1 MTYETLDVRYRPRRL
16 DDLIGQDLAL
26 HKLDGMFRSGRVS
39 RTILLS
45 GPYGSGKTT
54 IARLLAQYLNCTFGP
69 GTCCFDKD
77 PSGDL
82 CYSCSFFA
90 GADPSHPDYTELNCG
105 DKTGIDDIREAIGT
119 SYMAPRL
126 KYRVI
131 CLDEA
136 QSLTKNSMS
145 ALLKP
150 LEEPPP
156 QTIWILATTEKARIL
171 PTILSRCL
179 DVSIRI
185 VSDQDIRTL
194 VERVVAAEKVS
205 IPTTVV
211 DRIVENADGHPR
223 NALKIVEA
231 VINYMASNQDVDV
244 DAVDELVL
252 VAGGASDTL
261 VRDFVSSLLNGKA
274 TTLKILDAVV
284 DVDEFLR
291 KVTDLLRAFIFLLA
305 GSKKADSRAMPII
318 ERLTKRVGLSGS
330 TCADLASV
338 LETFASA
345 HAALRSGS
353 GLNPTVS
360 LEVAT
365 MKALSVTSRWETS

>member
-26 HKLDGMFRSGRVS
+26 HKLDGMFRSGRLS

-54 IARLLAQYLNCTFGP
+54 IARLLAQYLNCKHGP
-69 GTCCFDKD
+69 GTSCFDKD
-77 PSGDL
+77 PSDL
-82 CYSCSFFA
+82 CYSCEFFA
-90 GADPSHPDYTELNCG
+90 GSDPSHPDYTELNCG
-105 DKTGIDDIREAIGT
+105 DKTGIDDIREAIGN

-136 QSLTKNSMS
+136 QALTKNSMS

-156 QTIWILATTEKARIL
+156 QTIWILATTEKAKIL

-179 DVSIRI
+179 DVSIRL
-185 VSDQDIRTL
+185 VSPQDIRQL
-194 VERVVAAEKVS
+194 IVNVLAAEKVEVPES
-205 IPTTVV
+205 VI

-223 NALKIVEA
+223 SALKIVEA
-231 VINYMASNQDVDV
+231 TINYMASNQNVDV
-244 DAVDELVL
+244 DAIDELIA
-252 VAGGASDTL
+252 VAGGASDVL

-291 KVTDLLRAFIFLLA
+291 KVTDLIRAFIFTLA
-305 GSKKADSRAMPII
+305 GSKKADPRAHSVID
-318 ERLTKRVGLSGS
+318 RLTKRVGLGGS
-330 TCADLASV
+330 TCAEIGFV
-338 LETFASA
+338 LETFATA
-345 HAALRSGS
+345 HAALRAGS
-353 GLNPTVS
+353 NINPTVS

-365 MKALSVTSRWETS
+365 MKALSVTSRWETI